1 MFWDCVESAFTDKAM
16 EHHLVQQQ
24 GPPQGWWYVR
34 PVPHG
39 LHQDLGRRCIRRFL
53 AVERSAAQLRG
64 AEVHEEVQ
72 RLLQLS
78 SGSLQLRGR
87 EVRLVAGDCA
97 RHWQSHALAAG
108 ATPVL
113 PDEAD
118 LVELLINGFRSR
130 GLVLEEAQF
139 LEAREAFLAQCEQPT
154 GSPPPHGR
162 RATTV
167 AGWMARRQQQ
177 RSLSASTRSA
187 CQRELQRLLQFSA
200 VSLPQ
205 AISEGAAWRWRN
217 HVLSSVSLPTARRRL
232 SLIEAVYRDACSS
245 GLLQHNPFS
254 GLPPLQLSPLP
265 PKPLDQERLEEL
277 DRSRSADP
285 IYWLVRLLGLRPVEA
300 AALRPIDFA
309 RVEEHRV
316 LWIRSWHL
324 REVTHHCPAS
334 SVRCLP
340 LPNALLDLWES
351 CSGNSLEPL
360 WSTAELVPTRL
371 ARRWGDQLRRRSGI
385 SATALRAERRRIW
398 REAGADQ
405 VVLKHLLG
413 GSFDQ
418 PDPVGARALE
428 LMAWMNTPPLALAP
442 RMLHCPTEPTNLAV
456 CAR

>member
-1 MFWDCVESAFTDKAM
+1 M

-53 AVERSAAQLRG
+53 AAERSAAEVRG

-72 RLLQLS
+72 RLLRLS
-78 SGSLQLRGR
+78 SGALQLRGR
-87 EVRLVAGDCA
+87 EVRLVAADWA

-108 ATPVL
+108 TTPVL
-113 PDEAD
+113 PDESD

-130 GLVLEEAQF
+130 GLVLEESQF

-162 RATTV
+162 RPTTV

-177 RSLSASTRSA
+177 RALSASSRSA
-187 CQRELQRLLQFSA
+187 CQRELQRLLHFSS

-245 GLLQHNPFS
+245 GLLQRNPFS

-277 DRSRSADP
+277 DRSRFIDP
-285 IYWLVRLLGLRPVEA
+285 IYRLVRLLGLRPVEA

-309 RVEEHRV
+309 RVAEHPV
-316 LWIRSWHL
+316 LWIRSWHF
-324 REVTHHCPAS
+324 RQVTHHCPAS

-340 LPNALLDLWES
+340 LPSSLLDLWES
-351 CSGNSLEPL
+351 GSGNGLEPL
-360 WSTAELVPTRL
+360 WSSAEVVPKRL
-371 ARRWGDQLRRRSGI
+371 ARRWSDQLRRRSGI
-385 SATALRAERRRIW
+385 SATALRAERRRLW
-398 REAGADQ
+398 REAGADAE
-405 VVLKHLLG
+405 VLKHLLG
-413 GSFDQ
+413 GSVDK
-418 PDPVGARALE
+418 PDAAAARALA
-428 LMAWMNTPPLALAP
+428 LVAWINVPELALVP
-442 RMLHCPTEPTNLAV
+442 RMLHCPTEPTNLAD
-456 CAR
+456 CA